1 MMTEPILDV
10 KNLNVRFIRKDGSF
24 FSAVYNSS
32 FYVNEGE
39 VLAIVG
45 ESGSGKSVTALSLMG
60 LLDAKKVLYKR
71 NSMNYSFKS
80 KVKLHVNSSVLLL
93 LFTVAALICAN
104 LDMFGCENLNAI
116 KDLYLSLWE
125 LPVSLS
131 LGEFNLFSHGGHPL
145 TLGQVVNDFLMA
157 IFFLSVGLE
166 IKREIKVG
174 ELSSRDKALLPIIGA
189 CGGMIVPVL
198 VFYLFCPADAAMQ
211 RGLAIPMATDIA
223 FSLGVLASFK
233 TRVPL
238 GLKIFLA
245 ALAVAD
251 DLGGIIVIA
260 LFYTSHID
268 MMFIALSAV
277 CIAVMVLGNILK
289 CRSKAFYVTIGLV
302 LWYTMLN
309 SGIHATIA
317 GVVTA
322 FCIPATLRK
331 GTGHYLERIRENV
344 NKFPVIDV
352 DSQHNT
358 IVLTHEDIHT
368 LKSIESAAD
377 KMISPLQD
385 LEDNLHFLINFIVI
399 PLFAF
404 ANAGIDLSQ
413 MDLGGIFSG
422 VGLAVMVGLVLG
434 KFLGVFSFSWLAVRM
449 KFVSLPAGTDWKSFA
464 SVCVVCGIGFTVSM
478 FIADLSYAGLGDA
491 GTALLGQAK
500 LGVLIGSALSALLGC
515 LLLHRTLPK
524 GEVE

>member
-1 MMTEPILDV
+1 
-10 KNLNVRFIRKDGSF
+10 
-24 FSAVYNSS
+24 
-32 FYVNEGE
+32 
-39 VLAIVG
+39 
-45 ESGSGKSVTALSLMG
+45 
-60 LLDAKKVLYKR
+60 
-71 NSMNYSFKS
+71 
-80 KVKLHVNSSVLLL
+80 
-93 LFTVAALICAN
+93 
-104 LDMFGCENLNAI
+104 
-116 KDLYLSLWE
+116 
-125 LPVSLS
+125 
-131 LGEFNLFSHGGHPL
+131 
-145 TLGQVVNDFLMA
+145 
-157 IFFLSVGLE
+157 
-166 IKREIKVG
+166 
-174 ELSSRDKALLPIIGA
+174 
-189 CGGMIVPVL
+189 
-198 VFYLFCPADAAMQ
+198 
-211 RGLAIPMATDIA
+211 MATDIA

-289 CRSKAFYVTIGLV
+289 CRSKAFYVIIGLV

-344 NKFPVIDV
+344 NKFPVIDI
-352 DSQHNT
+352 DDQHNT
-358 IVLTHEDIHT
+358 IVLTHDDIHT

-404 ANAGIDLSQ
+404 ANAGICLAGMSVGS
-413 MDLGGIFSG
+413 LFSG
-422 VGLAVMVGLVLG
+422 VGLSVMLGLVLG
-434 KFLGVFSFSWLAVRM
+434 KFIGVFSFSWVAV
-449 KFVSLPAGTDWKSFA
+449 KTGIVKLPANTTWKAFA

-478 FIADLSYAGLGDA
+478 FIADLSYAGLGADGA
-491 GTALLGQAK
+491 VLLDQAK
-500 LGVLIGSALSALLGC
+500 LGVLVGSVLSAVIGCVLLNF
-515 LLLHRTLPK
+515 TLPK
-524 GEVE
+524 EK